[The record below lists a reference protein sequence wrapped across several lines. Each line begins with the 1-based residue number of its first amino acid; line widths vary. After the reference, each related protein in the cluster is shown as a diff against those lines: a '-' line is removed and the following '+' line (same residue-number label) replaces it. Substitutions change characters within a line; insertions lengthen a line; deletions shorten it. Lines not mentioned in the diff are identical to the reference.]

1 MARAI
6 LVLASHGRVA
16 CMANPILVQ
25 WRRWSSR
32 PMGPWIFSKM
42 LSRMVPYTGTI
53 RPEVLSIE
61 PGRAEVAL
69 SDRRAVRNHLN
80 SVHAI
85 ALVNL
90 GELASGLALNAGL
103 PEEARGIVTHLEID
117 FLKKARGRLVAGC
130 TTSIPDWRTPC
141 EHVVEAPIT
150 DAQGD
155 VVARV
160 RVRWKIGPKA

>member
-1 MARAI
+1 MA
-6 LVLASHGRVA
+6 H
-16 CMANPILVQ
+16 PILVQ
-25 WRRWSSR
+25 WRTWSGR
-32 PMGPWIFSKM
+32 PMGRWIFSKI
-42 LSRMVPYTGTI
+42 LARTVPYTGTI

-69 SDRRAVRNHLN
+69 ADRRVVRNHLK

-85 ALVNL
+85 AMVNL

-103 PEEARGIVTHLEID
+103 PDEARGIVTHLEVD
-117 FLKKARGRLVAGC
+117 YLKKARGRLVARC
-130 TTSIPDWRTPC
+130 TTEIPDWRTPG

-150 DAQGD
+150 DAAGD

-160 RVRWKIGPKA
+160 RVRWKIGPKASR

>member
-1 MARAI
+1 MA
-6 LVLASHGRVA
+6 H
-16 CMANPILVQ
+16 PILEQ
-25 WRRWSSR
+25 WHRWSSR
-32 PMGPWIFSKM
+32 PMGRWVFSKM
-42 LSRMVPYTGTI
+42 LARMIPYSGTI
-53 RPEVLSIE
+53 RPEVLSLE

-90 GELASGLALNAGL
+90 GELTSGLALNAGL
-103 PEEARGIVTHLEID
+103 PAEARAIVTHLEID
-117 FLKKARGRLVAGC
+117 YLKKARGRLVARC
-130 TTSIPDWRTPC
+130 STPIPDWRTPC

-150 DAQGD
+150 DAHGD

-160 RVRWKIGPKA
+160 RARWKIGPKA